1 MEKIKKVKLSLNSE
15 AEVVVVADIKM
26 HGKLDT
32 DDIYFVMFNILHNP
46 LRFVVATVGDFA
58 GILLQQ
64 GHSKTRVL
72 DWLAN
77 NPEEFM
83 SKVLNNQEVLFGAA
97 KEKVRV
103 ILDAQKNAN
112 MARAVVAS
120 MIDKGFYWQ
129 QSNYWVDGVM
139 SEPKMQQVPTKELM
153 LDLNQML
160 NIIKSWETF
169 DLREFLME
177 QGATKEQVDNM
188 MEAQA

>member
-26 HGKLDT
+26 HGKMDT

>member
-26 HGKLDT
+26 HGKTDT

-64 GHSKTRVL
+64 GHSKTQVL
-72 DWLAN
+72 DWLTN

-103 ILDAQKNAN
+103 MLDAQKNAN

>member
-1 MEKIKKVKLSLNSE
+1 MEKIKKVKLSLNGD

-26 HGKLDT
+26 HGKTDT

-58 GILLQQ
+58 GILLKQ
-64 GHSKTRVL
+64 GHDKTQVL
-72 DWLAN
+72 DWLNN

-83 SKVLNNQEVLFGAA
+83 SKVLTDQEVLFGEA

-103 ILDAQKNAN
+103 ILDTQKNAN

-120 MIDKGFYWQ
+120 MINNGYYWQ

-160 NIIKSWETF
+160 NIIKKWETF

-177 QGATKEQVDNM
+177 QGASKEQVDNM
-188 MEAQA
+188 MEV